1 MVEEVKN
8 IWALRNRAKIAR
20 SEYLNNLSLFNLK
33 LVENKVIHLINN
45 FLSEQQIH
53 LLNQIE
59 ENLKIINELIRKID
73 ETKHEVQR
81 LLQQYMMMVVSFVK
95 LRSFVVEVL
104 EEINKLEGE
113 EVLEKAKDLLS
124 DLVDMI
130 RR

>member
-1 MVEEVKN
+1 MKN